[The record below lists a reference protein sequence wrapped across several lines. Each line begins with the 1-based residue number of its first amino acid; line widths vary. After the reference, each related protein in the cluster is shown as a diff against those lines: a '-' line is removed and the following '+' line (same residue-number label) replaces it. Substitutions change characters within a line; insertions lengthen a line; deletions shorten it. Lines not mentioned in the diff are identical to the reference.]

1 MKKGKGVYVRD
12 YTCDAGATRRRV
24 EKVCEEVEGLIG
36 RDASGVTVEVEGRRC
51 GEIKAR
57 LEARLDARGIV
68 VSISTAKVARTA
80 GRDSAGGGAE
90 TTVDGRVVVKR
101 NGAVV

>member
-1 MKKGKGVYVRD
+1 MGVEEYVRD
-12 YTCDAGATRRRV
+12 YSCDAGATRRRV
-24 EKVCEEVEGLIG
+24 ERVCHDIEKLIG
-36 RDASGVTVEVEGRRC
+36 PDARGVTVEVDGSRC

-57 LEARLDARGIV
+57 LGELEKRGI
-68 VSISTAKVARTA
+68 IIINKGAARTVA
-80 GRDSAGGGAE
+80 PAPVSGAE